1 MEKSMREPLCN
12 KNTVDKSRP
21 LLKSSQIVI
30 NTGELGLGKVS
41 ISKDFIKEELNKR
54 FINLFELKP

>member
-12 KNTVDKSRP
+12 KNIVDKSMP

-54 FINLFELKP
+54 FINSFELKP